1 MGQFKP
7 MVKMMTTEPTVEL
20 KLKKGGHVNMKKG
33 GKAEAGHKKM
43 AMGGGA
49 MDMMTGTPAL
59 VGRPAVNAPV
69 RAPMKPSMSSRRKA
83 MMAKKPAMAMPP
95 MKEGGESKKTH
106 MAEMSKMKGLEKEL
120 KSHES
125 KPASKGH
132 KGLKTGGVAL
142 GNAGGYKKGGD
153 VKMAKGGVAGNGI
166 INTEK
171 QGGKYRDTLM
181 HTAEYTGKSNGKT
194 GDVKMGNGGGYKD
207 GGMTMVEKGGKMVPD
222 FAADGKGKMK
232 KGGMMGG
239 GMMGYK
245 TGGVALGN
253 AGGFKAGGKTSKK
266 AYAAGGTVNSGRPVA
281 MPQGAKKPSSP
292 VSIDQLSGTFKK
304 GGKVTP
310 AQGRLMKNFA
320 SENKTAMKQAKA
332 QSNEVYSKY
341 GNMKMAEGGSTDMS
355 KGAYD
360 ASKKHSRELE
370 DALNPLSM
378 IKELYG
384 KARNA
389 VRGEG
394 SVNDVERNA
403 MQRLMEEGKRSGA
416 SSMDA
421 QKLRDAMMKSGRS
434 QRDIDSL
441 MRGQGA
447 ITETERSVTVS
458 PAGKKRGGRAC

>member
-49 MDMMTGTPAL
+49 MDMMSGTPAL

-69 RAPMKPSMSSRRKA
+69 RAPMKPSMASRRKA
-83 MMAKKPAMAMPP
+83 MMPKKPAMAMPP

-166 INTEK
+166 INTEN

-181 HTAEYTGKSNGKT
+181 HTAKPDHSPAKT
-194 GDVKMGNGGGYKD
+194 GGVKNGNGGGYK
-207 GGMTMVEKGGKMVPD
+207 
-222 FAADGKGKMK
+222 
-232 KGGMMGG
+232 
-239 GMMGYK
+239 
-245 TGGVALGN
+245 TGGVTKSN
-253 AGGFKAGGKTSKK
+253 AGGYKMGGSTKK
-266 AYAAGGTVNSGRPVA
+266 AYAAGGTVNSGKPVA

-292 VSIDQLSGTFKK
+292 VSINQLSGTFKK

-310 AQGRLMKNFA
+310 AEGRLMKNYA
-320 SENKTAMKQAKA
+320 AENKTAMKQAKA

-341 GNMKMAEGGSTDMS
+341 QKMNGGGMASGQGAVTDRERKMMNEAFFDKNKVDPKS
-355 KGAYD
+355 VSDKA
-360 ASKKHSRELE
+360 SRELE
-370 DALNPLSM
+370 EAMNPLSM
-378 IKELYG
+378 VKELYG
-384 KARNA
+384 KARDA
-389 VRGEG
+389 FRGQG
-394 SVNDVERNA
+394 SVNDKERA
-403 MQRLMEEGKRSGA
+403 VPSG
-416 SSMDA
+416 SVT
-421 QKLRDAMMKSGRS
+421 K
-434 QRDIDSL
+434 
-441 MRGQGA
+441 
-447 ITETERSVTVS
+447 TEKSVTVS

>member
-49 MDMMTGTPAL
+49 LDMMSGTPAL

-69 RAPMKPSMSSRRKA
+69 RAPMKPSMASRRKA
-83 MMAKKPAMAMPP
+83 MMPKKPAMAMPP

-181 HTAEYTGKSNGKT
+181 HTAEYTGKSSGKT
-194 GDVKMGNGGGYKD
+194 GDVKMGNGG
-207 GGMTMVEKGGKMVPD
+207 
-222 FAADGKGKMK
+222 
-232 KGGMMGG
+232 
-239 GMMGYK
+239 GYK

-266 AYAAGGTVNSGRPVA
+266 AYAAGGTVNSGKPVA

-292 VSIDQLSGTFKK
+292 VAINQLSGTFKK

-310 AQGRLMKNFA
+310 AEGRLMKNYA

-341 GNMKMAEGGSTDMS
+341 GNMKMAGGGSTDMS

-360 ASKKHSRELE
+360 ASKRHSRELE

-378 IKELYG
+378 VKELYG

-394 SVNDVERNA
+394 SVNSAERDA
-403 MQRLMEEGKRSGA
+403 MNRIMEDAKQSGTGT
-416 SSMDA
+416 MNT

-458 PAGKKRGGRAC
+458 PAGKKRGGSAC